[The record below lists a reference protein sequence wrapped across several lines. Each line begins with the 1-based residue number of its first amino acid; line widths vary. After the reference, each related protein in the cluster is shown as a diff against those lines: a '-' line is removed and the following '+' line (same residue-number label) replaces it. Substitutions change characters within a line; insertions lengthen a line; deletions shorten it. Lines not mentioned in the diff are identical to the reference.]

1 MPAPVVVQRTRP
13 PFEASVQARTDAAQ
27 AAIAV
32 AGEHLALQPRVTWY
46 TWLIAAAILTAFA
59 AATGIKPRG
68 TRHVAGTQLMG
79 VARVVLVFA
88 VVVVLW
94 FAYAASR

>member
-1 MPAPVVVQRTRP
+1 IRSSSKPVICSASDARERSRRAAVRP
-13 PFEASVQARTDAAQ
+13 YCC
-27 AAIAV
+27 
-32 AGEHLALQPRVTWY
+32 AGERFAQQPAMTWY

-79 VARVVLVFA
+79 VARVVLIFA